1 MRTRTMKPTREMI
14 SEASVWL
21 IEFRT
26 GNPTQAERDRFTAW
40 LRTSPQHVQ
49 AYFEVAAAWSELPDA
64 DPEGRI
70 DVQEMMRVAR
80 RSGDENVVEL
90 GARFKPREGRS
101 RSSSSRWLATAAS
114 LLLLLGGGT
123 YWHSQR
129 GLYQTQ
135 TGEQRSITLEDG
147 STVDLNS
154 RSRVRVRY
162 GERERRIELIEGQA
176 LFRVA
181 RNKARPF
188 IVDTGGTQVRAVGTQ
203 FDVYRKASGTV
214 VTVLEGRVAVERVA
228 AVNDH
233 RNKTVDGAGAGVQEP
248 TTQGTFIAAGE
259 QLTVATALG
268 EAGAIQVPQPADVE
282 AAIAW
287 TQKRLVFEDT
297 PLADVAEEFNRYNVR
312 RLVIA
317 DRELATMGVSGL
329 YSSTDPSAL
338 IAFLS
343 SQPGIAVT
351 ESETQILIARRQAPH
366 F

>member
-1 MRTRTMKPTREMI
+1 MRNGTMKPTREMI
-14 SEASVWL
+14 AAASAWL

-40 LRTSPQHVQ
+40 LCSSPLHVQ
-49 AYFEVAAAWSELPDA
+49 AYFEVAAAWSELPDT

-70 DVQEMMRVAR
+70 DIQEMMRAAR
-80 RSGDENVVEL
+80 HSGDANVVEL
-90 GARFKPREGRS
+90 GLRFKSRENRS
-101 RSSSSRWLATAAS
+101 RSNSSRWGAIAAS
-114 LLLLLGGGT
+114 VLLLLAGGS
-123 YWHSQR
+123 YWHTQR

-154 RSRVRVRY
+154 QSRVRVRY
-162 GERERRIELIEGQA
+162 SDSERRIDLLQGQA

-203 FDVYRKASGTV
+203 FDVYRKVSATV
-214 VTVLEGRVAVERVA
+214 VTVLEGRVAVERVSA
-228 AVNDH
+228 HDD
-233 RNKTVDGAGAGVQEP
+233 RGKKTGGGISVGVHEHGAHE
-248 TTQGTFIAAGE
+248 TLIAAGE
-259 QLTVATALG
+259 QLTVGTTVA
-268 EAGAIQVPQPADVE
+268 EPGAMQVPQRADVD

-297 PLADVAEEFNRYNVR
+297 PLADVAQEFNRYNVR

-317 DRELATMGVSGL
+317 DRQLGTMGVSGL

-338 IAFLS
+338 IEFLRS
-343 SQPGIAVT
+343 HPSIAVT
-351 ESETQILIARRQAPH
+351 ESETEIVITRR
-366 F
+366 